1 MAASPLAMGE
11 ERRISNRPNKWT
23 PDPYI
28 APNATTRFDPFL
40 AQDGLIRLP
49 RSSKNLPTSGVS
61 DVWRILFVRGW
72 SRCERQPILDLLPN
86 VLTHDPSIGP
96 RHRYEREAKIP
107 QAR

>member
-61 DVWRILFVRGW
+61 DVSRILFFRVW
-72 SRCERQPILDLLPN
+72 SRFERGRSSACSQMSLATI
-86 VLTHDPSIGP
+86 
-96 RHRYEREAKIP
+96 HRLAHAIDTNEKP
-107 QAR
+107 KTLK